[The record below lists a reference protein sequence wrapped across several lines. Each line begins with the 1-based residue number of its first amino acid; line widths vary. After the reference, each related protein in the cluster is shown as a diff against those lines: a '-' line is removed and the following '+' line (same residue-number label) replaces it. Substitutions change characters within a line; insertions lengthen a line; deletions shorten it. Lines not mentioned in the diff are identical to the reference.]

1 MARVCR
7 RCGITLNR
15 YHKGNFCY
23 ACQDKRLEEII
34 TDDKDFIDAEEFA
47 HILGLENVESVR
59 RLARNGKLPPR
70 IPGIR
75 KYRWLRSVVEEWIK
89 QGGFGN
95 KEFRVVVRAIASNFR
110 RCYNDPIIRAPFDM
124 VGSKIYGAEVVI
136 GMTATGTG
144 FIELVKIDRT
154 IALNILKQLPR
165 EDFPEL
171 TGITDWVDLPYDR
184 ITEDFIVRLEA
195 YF

>member
-1 MARVCR
+1 
-7 RCGITLNR
+7 
-15 YHKGNFCY
+15 
-23 ACQDKRLEEII
+23 
-34 TDDKDFIDAEEFA
+34 
-47 HILGLENVESVR
+47 
-59 RLARNGKLPPR
+59 
-70 IPGIR
+70 
-75 KYRWLRSVVEEWIK
+75 
-89 QGGFGN
+89 
-95 KEFRVVVRAIASNFR
+95 
-110 RCYNDPIIRAPFDM
+110 M